1 MQARTVSAEL
11 EKQLEALRHTLQS
24 ATVRLE
30 HPEEIHAYLRQHP
43 DLTPVVAHAAK
54 QARDAFPDATL
65 LLQLY
70 HDPEI
75 EEDTFLTLWIRPVYY
90 EPSVYERI
98 EALEE
103 RLMPEMKQ
111 SSGLFILNTDFQQ
124 VDTCQP

>member
-1 MQARTVSAEL
+1 MQARTGSAEL

-30 HPEEIHAYLRQHP
+30 HPEEIYAYLRQHP

-70 HDPEI
+70 HDPEN
-75 EEDTFLTLWIRPVYY
+75 EEDTLLVLLIRSENYPPDFWQRLTQLRSQEI
-90 EPSVYERI
+90 EP
-98 EALEE
+98 LCGHCDQFH
-103 RLMPEMKQ
+103 LT
-111 SSGLFILNTDFQQ
+111 TDFG
-124 VDTCQP
+124 QP